1 MAVNIQTKICKM
13 KNNQLPLFLLMMA
26 TLFLSYCTTAEK
38 ELSKNEYKPDS
49 QALYDSIVYAD
60 SVFFGA
66 YNICD
71 TVTMASMISE
81 DLEFYHDQGGLM
93 TSKDS
98 VLEATKKNICG
109 KVTRELVKGSIEV
122 YPIAGY
128 GAVEMGEHF
137 FHNNQEPEPA
147 EHAIGKFVHLWK
159 NENGN
164 WRLTR
169 IISLH

>member
-1 MAVNIQTKICKM
+1 MM
-13 KNNQLPLFLLMMA
+13 KNILAVILLSI
-26 TLFLSYCTTAEK
+26 FSFSCTDAVDKTVNKAYE
-38 ELSKNEYKPDS
+38 PDS
-49 QALYDSIVYAD
+49 KVLYDNIVHAD
-60 SVFFGA
+60 SVFFAA
-66 YNICD
+66 YNNCD
-71 TVTMASMISE
+71 TTTMASVISE

-98 VLEATKKNICG
+98 VMEAIKKNICG
-109 KVTRELVKGSIEV
+109 KVTREWVKESIEV

-128 GAVEMGEHF
+128 GAVEMGSHF
-137 FHNNQEPEPA
+137 FRNNQEPEPVT
-147 EHAIGKFVHLWK
+147 HKIGKFVQLWK

>member
-1 MAVNIQTKICKM
+1 MNNKYIPLILLIILCAFLFSCKDV
-13 KNNQLPLFLLMMA
+13 KQ
-26 TLFLSYCTTAEK
+26 EK
-38 ELSKNEYKPDS
+38 SSKEAYTPDS
-49 QALYDSIVYAD
+49 GELYADIVKMDSI
-60 SVFFGA
+60 FFHA
-66 YNICD
+66 YDICD

-98 VLEATKKNICG
+98 VMEAIKKNICG
-109 KVTRELVKGSIEV
+109 KVTRELVPGSIEV

-128 GAVEMGEHF
+128 GAVEMGQHF
-137 FHNNQEPEPA
+137 FHNNQEPEPK
-147 EHAIGKFVHLWK
+147 EHSIGKFVQLWK

>member
-1 MAVNIQTKICKM
+1 MRINL
-13 KNNQLPLFLLMMA
+13 LPAFLLIMV
-26 TLFLSYCTTAEK
+26 TLFLSYCTTVEK
-38 ELSKNEYKPDS
+38 EHTKNEYKPDS
-49 QALYDSIVYAD
+49 KSLYDSIVYLD
-60 SVFFGA
+60 SVFFRA
-66 YNICD
+66 YDKCD
-71 TVTMASMISE
+71 TVTMASLISE

-98 VLEATKKNICG
+98 VMEAIKKNICG

-137 FHNNQEPEPA
+137 FHNNQEPEPK
-147 EHAIGKFVHLWK
+147 EHAIGKFVQLWK

-164 WRLTR
+164 WRLIR

>member
-1 MAVNIQTKICKM
+1 MR
-13 KNNQLPLFLLMMA
+13 NNPLPVFLLMMV

-38 ELSKNEYKPDS
+38 EHSKNNYKPDS
-49 QALYDSIVYAD
+49 KALYDSIVYLD
-60 SVFFGA
+60 SVFFTA
-66 YNICD
+66 YDKCD
-71 TVTMASMISE
+71 TVTMASLISE

-98 VLEATKKNICG
+98 VMEAIKKNICG
-109 KVTRELVKGSIEV
+109 KVTRELVPGSIEV

-137 FHNNQEPEPA
+137 FHNNQEPEPK
-147 EHAIGKFVHLWK
+147 EHSIGKFVQLWK

>member
-1 MAVNIQTKICKM
+1 MRSLSFVLSICLFACVSCTQKEKNVS
-13 KNNQLPLFLLMMA
+13 KNN
-26 TLFLSYCTTAEK
+26 YV
-38 ELSKNEYKPDS
+38 PDS
-49 QALYDSIVYAD
+49 KQLYDSIVYLD
-60 SVFFGA
+60 SVFFTA
-66 YNICD
+66 YDKCD
-71 TVTMASMISE
+71 TVTMASLISE

-98 VLEATKKNICG
+98 VMEAIKRNICG
-109 KVTRELVKGSIEV
+109 KVTRELVPGSIEV

-128 GAVEMGEHF
+128 GAVEMGQHF

-147 EHAIGKFVHLWK
+147 EHAIGKFVQLWK

>member
-1 MAVNIQTKICKM
+1 MIRNILPVPVLICFTCLFFSCAQTED
-13 KNNQLPLFLLMMA
+13 NR
-26 TLFLSYCTTAEK
+26 TGLS
-38 ELSKNEYKPDS
+38 YKPDS
-49 QALYDSIVYAD
+49 AALYDQIVKLDSI
-60 SVFFGA
+60 FFAA
-66 YNICD
+66 YDICD
-71 TVTMASMISE
+71 TVTMASLISE

-98 VLEATKKNICG
+98 VMEAIKKNICG

-122 YPIAGY
+122 YAIAGY
-128 GAVEMGEHF
+128 GAVEMGQHF

-147 EHAIGKFVHLWK
+147 QHAIGKFVQLWK
-159 NENGN
+159 NENGQ